1 MVKSAFQNHF
11 ANIPQINRPRSQFVR
26 PYRTKHTFN
35 EGELIPFYLDDVL
48 PGDTFRVS
56 AQMFARLATPI
67 FPIMDNMYLEVFWF
81 YVPNRL
87 VWDNFVKQHGEQ
99 VDPGDSTDYTT
110 PVIDSSTIA
119 ANATP
124 MSLWDNFGLPMVRPD
139 DHTDISALPF
149 RMYNMICRDWFRDQ
163 DLQNS
168 EPVPRTD
175 GPDDLANYVIR
186 RVGKYKDYFT
196 TARPEPQKGP
206 SVEIPIGG
214 TAPVWGSASS
224 LPSALGNVDT
234 APIVASYMHRASTN
248 GVLQGSLGMDV
259 TNSGAPSSTTQ
270 HLAPR
275 NVTVSGSGNLTVDEN
290 VSDTVFL
297 NETLSQA
304 FRPTAEAPFLADLN
318 QAVGPT
324 VNLFREA
331 VTVQQMYE
339 LDMRGGTRFIEMI
352 FNHYGVVNPDFRLQR
367 PEFLGYSRSMVNIHP
382 VPQTSGAI
390 DGDATSETPQG
401 NLAAFGTVSSRNGF
415 VKTFTEFG
423 YVFGLCCVRADLT
436 YQEKVDRHW
445 VRQTR
450 MDYYYP
456 IFANLG
462 EQAVLNEE
470 LQVDPNAATKNKLV
484 FGYQE
489 RWAEYRFKTNQI
501 TGLFRSSHPQSL
513 DAWHLAQEFT
523 DVPELDDV
531 FIEEDAPVDR
541 CIAVPSEP
549 HFIMDVNVTTVAAR
563 PMPMYSSPG
572 LTRI

>member
-26 PYRTKHTFN
+26 PYRTKHTFD
-35 EGELIPFYLDDVL
+35 EGFLIPFYLDDVL

-99 VDPGDSTDYTT
+99 TDPGDSTDYTT
-110 PVIDSSTIA
+110 PVIDSTTIA

-124 MSLWDNFGLPMVRPD
+124 MSLWDNFGLPMVRPA

-149 RMYNMICRDWFRDQ
+149 RMYNMIVRDWFRDQ
-163 DLQNS
+163 DLQDS

-175 GPDDLANYVIR
+175 GPDDLGDYVIR
-186 RVGKYKDYFT
+186 RVCKYKDYFT

-206 SVEIPIGG
+206 SVDIPIGG
-214 TAPVWGSASS
+214 AAPVVGLNDVPVSSDGTATIRVTGSGVTNQLLGGVNAARTPGVPAGQSFTGNDPLAFGSTTGLEIASS
-224 LPSALGNVDT
+224 DF
-234 APIVASYMHRASTN
+234 
-248 GVLQGSLGMDV
+248 D
-259 TNSGAPSSTTQ
+259 
-270 HLAPR
+270 
-275 NVTVSGSGNLTVDEN
+275 GNLQAD
-290 VSDTVFL
+290 
-297 NETLSQA
+297 LSQA
-304 FRPTAEAPFLADLN
+304 S
-318 QAVGPT
+318 GPT

-390 DGDATSETPQG
+390 DGTGAASETPQG

-415 VKTFTEFG
+415 VKTFTEYG

-470 LQVDPNAATKNKLV
+470 LQVDPNAATKNKQVL
-484 FGYQE
+484 GYQE
-489 RWAEYRFKTNQI
+489 RWADYRFKTNQI
-501 TGLFRSSHPQSL
+501 TGLFRSSHGQSL
-513 DAWHLAQEFT
+513 DPWHLAQEFA
-523 DVPELDDV
+523 DVPELDSV

-541 CIAVPSEP
+541 CIAVEDEP
-549 HFIMDVNVTTVAAR
+549 HFIMDANVTTIAAR